1 MDKEYYFDNS
11 ATSNPKPKA
20 VLEKVQEAL
29 ISFNG
34 NPGRSGYKKAVEI
47 DRAIYN
53 VRVKIAEFFNIKDP
67 LKIAFTSNASE
78 SLNFAVKGAGLSD
91 CHIISSVLEHNSVLR
106 PLHYLRDEKNVSLSF
121 VSPHKDSEDFLK
133 EIKSLINEKTK
144 AVVLN
149 HISRP
154 LHYLRD
160 EKNVSLSFVSPHK
173 DSEDFLKEIK
183 SLINEKT
190 KAVVLNHISNVT
202 GYIADIEAVGKLCR
216 EKNLLF
222 IVDASQS
229 AGFLKIDVEKFNIDI
244 LCFTGHKS
252 LFGIQGTGG
261 IYIREGISLNPL
273 LEGGTGSFS
282 KFPRQPDRMPELLEC
297 GTLNTPGILSL
308 GAGIDFINSVGLE
321 NIKNHEYALTK
332 RFIDKISEI
341 KNITIYGYKD
351 IFRGAVV
358 SLNIKNISSS
368 DLSAVLDEEFNIC
381 TRSGFHC
388 APLAHKF
395 YDTYETGMVRFSFG
409 YFNTAEEIDYAAE
422 ALKEICSEL

>member
-29 ISFNG
+29 IYFNG

-78 SLNFAVKGAGLSD
+78 SLNFAVKGAELSD

-144 AVVLN
+144 A
-149 HISRP
+149 I
-154 LHYLRD
+154 
-160 EKNVSLSFVSPHK
+160 
-173 DSEDFLKEIK
+173 
-183 SLINEKT
+183 
-190 KAVVLNHISNVT
+190 VLNHISNVT

-261 IYIREGISLNPL
+261 IYVREGISLNPL

-282 KFPRQPDRMPELLEC
+282 KLPRQPKRMPELLEC

-341 KNITIYGYKD
+341 ENITIYGYKD

>member
-149 HISRP
+149 HIS
-154 LHYLRD
+154 
-160 EKNVSLSFVSPHK
+160 
-173 DSEDFLKEIK
+173 
-183 SLINEKT
+183 
-190 KAVVLNHISNVT
+190 NVT

-261 IYIREGISLNPL
+261 IYVREGISLNPL

-282 KFPRQPDRMPELLEC
+282 KLPRQPKRMPELLEC

-341 KNITIYGYKD
+341 ENITIYGYKD

>member
-29 ISFNG
+29 IYFNG

-106 PLHYLRDEKNVSLSF
+106 PLHYLRDK
-121 VSPHKDSEDFLK
+121 
-133 EIKSLINEKTK
+133 
-144 AVVLN
+144 
-149 HISRP
+149 
-154 LHYLRD
+154 
-160 EKNVSLSFVSPHK
+160 KNVSLSFVSPHK

-202 GYIADIEAVGKLCR
+202 GYIADIETVGKLCR

-261 IYIREGISLNPL
+261 IYVREGISLNPL

-282 KFPRQPDRMPELLEC
+282 KLPRQPKRMPELLEC

-341 KNITIYGYKD
+341 ENITIYGYKD